1 MTEQLRG
8 AVGIRTLDRC
18 DAAGLAAAYTRNRE
32 YLRPWEPV
40 RPDSFF
46 TAEGQQ
52 SAVAQCVEARADGRG
67 HFWVLVDDES
77 IVGRISLTDV
87 VRGAFQSGNL
97 GYWVAEGHK
106 GQGLASAAVAVVC
119 EFAAEVL
126 GLHRIQA
133 GTLIRNVA
141 SQRVLERCEFTRIG
155 VAPQYLSIDGA
166 WEDHILFQ
174 RILHG

>member
-1 MTEQLRG
+1 MVNGCRLSDPVTSSGRLRHC
-8 AVGIRTLDRC
+8 VS
-18 DAAGLAAAYTRNRE
+18 
-32 YLRPWEPV
+32 V
-40 RPDSFF
+40 RVS
-46 TAEGQQ
+46 TW
-52 SAVAQCVEARADGRG
+52 R
-67 HFWVLVDDES
+67 
-77 IVGRISLTDV
+77 

-97 GYWVAEGHK
+97 GYWVAEGHQ

-155 VAPQYLSIDGA
+155 VAPQYLSIDGV